1 VSFLLKGSCR
11 YLGLGAV
18 LTAVLVVAS
27 ASPALG
33 KKPTHD
39 KKRTY
44 HVQVVRDAGG
54 IPHIRAKDFRSL
66 GYGEGYSYA
75 QDNTCLFEDAIVTV
89 RGERSQ
95 FFGSGGVSR
104 YYSNGAVDP
113 NPKSDAFWKWVQAT
127 GGEKGLSGQLR
138 KNARRLYHGWADGF
152 NAFLHSHR
160 FRDPTC
166 KGQPWVRPITFEDL
180 ALRGLQIEI
189 GASSGTFI
197 SDLYD
202 AQPPGPAASEPAAA
216 EPRLRP
222 GALRRA
228 IGTENGESQLGSNG
242 LAFGSRGTKK
252 GGGLLLANPHFP
264 WRGVDRFWMAQL
276 TVPGKYNAL
285 GGTLGGFPEIGIGF
299 NRNMAWTH
307 TVSTGRRFVVE
318 QLKLA
323 PGDPTSY
330 VVDGQTIPM
339 TRTTVNVNG
348 QPHTFYGTRYGLVIT
363 IPDANYTWST
373 TTAYAFTDSNFNN
386 GAVANQYLKMGRA
399 RSVRDLLRVERS
411 GLGVPFFNTIAADS
425 SGRAL
430 YADVG
435 RYSNVPKSLIDSCT
449 PAGLPE
455 VVYQAARV
463 ITLDGSRSSCTPNG
477 YLPASEQPSLIRRD
491 YVENSNDS
499 FWLANPS
506 SPITGITPLIG
517 LDNEIQG
524 VRTRYGNLAVRSV
537 LGGGGRFGIGS
548 LQAMWESDTNYLAQL
563 VSKQLAG
570 LCRANPTV
578 SLSGGGSVDVSEAC
592 PILDAYDD
600 TGNLDSR
607 GAWLFAAYW
616 RLSPGGAQAWADK
629 FNPADPL
636 NTPNQL
642 NTADPAQLQAL
653 GGAVQE
659 LRDHGIPLDSGMR
672 SVQVATRGPNRISI
686 HGCPD
691 CFQYIGA
698 SNGDPGYNAPYGE
711 VVDGSSMVLTTHL
724 TKNGPKAQGI
734 LTYSQATDPTSP
746 WFGNL
751 TKRFSRKK
759 WVKLAFTHR
768 QQDQGKHGK
777 VERLPRVPR

>member
-1 VSFLLKGSCR
+1 LNRLR
-11 YLGLGAV
+11 LHLGLVAV
-18 LTAVLVVAS
+18 LTAVLLAAA

-33 KKPTHD
+33 KKPAHG
-39 KKRTY
+39 KKRIY
-44 HVQVVRDAGG
+44 HVQVVRDSAG
-54 IPHIRAKDFRSL
+54 IPHVRAKDFRSM

-75 QDNTCLFEDAIVTV
+75 QDNACLFEEAIVTV

-95 FFGSGGVSR
+95 FFGADGVSR
-104 YYSNGAVDP
+104 YYSNGSVDP

-127 GGEKGLSGQLR
+127 GAEKGLSDQLK
-138 KNARRLYHGWADGF
+138 KNTRRIYQGWADGF
-152 NAFLHSHR
+152 NAFLRSRH

-180 ALRGLQIEI
+180 ALRGLQIEL
-189 GASSGTFI
+189 GASSGVFI

-202 AQPPGPAASEPAAA
+202 AQPPGASANQPATAS
-216 EPRLRP
+216 RLHP
-222 GALRRA
+222 EALRRA
-228 IGTENGESQLGSNG
+228 IGAENGDSDLGSNG
-242 LAFGSRGTKK
+242 LAFGSKGTRR

-264 WRGVDRFWMAQL
+264 WQGVDRFWMAQL

-285 GGTLGGFPEIGIGF
+285 GGTLGGFPMVGIGF
-299 NRNMAWTH
+299 NRSMAWTH
-307 TVSTGRRFVVE
+307 TVSTGRRFVIQ
-318 QLKLA
+318 QLQLA

-339 TRTTVNVNG
+339 TRTIVNVNG

-373 TTAYAFTDSNFNN
+373 TTAYALTDANFNN
-386 GAVANQYLKMGRA
+386 GSVANQYLKMGRA
-399 RSVRDLLRVERS
+399 RSVQDLLRVERR
-411 GLGVPFFNTIAADS
+411 GRGVPFFNTIAADS
-425 SGRAL
+425 TGRAL

-435 RYSNVPKSLIDSCT
+435 RYSNVPKSLIDACT
-449 PAGLPE
+449 PAGLPQL
-455 VVYQAARV
+455 VFQAARV
-463 ITLDGSRSSCTPNG
+463 ITLDGSRSACTPNG
-477 YLPASEQPSLIRRD
+477 YLPAGEMPSLIRRD

-537 LGGGGRFGIGS
+537 LGDGGRFRIGS

-563 VSKQLAG
+563 VSKQLAA

-578 SLSGGGSVDVSEAC
+578 ALSGGGTVDISEAC
-592 PILDAYDD
+592 SILDAYDD

-607 GAWLFAAYW
+607 GAWLFAAYQ
-616 RLSPGGAQAWADK
+616 RRAPSGADYWSDQ

-642 NTADPAQLQAL
+642 NNANPDQLQAL
-653 GGAVQE
+653 GEAVLE
-659 LRDHGIPLDSGMR
+659 LRQHGIPLDSGMR
-672 SVQVATRGPNRISI
+672 GMQVATRGAMRISI
-686 HGCPD
+686 HGCGN
-691 CFQYIGA
+691 CFQNIDS

-711 VVDGSSMVLTTHL
+711 VTDGSSMVLTTHL
-724 TKNGPKAQGI
+724 TKSGPKSQGI

-746 WFGNL
+746 WFANM
-751 TKRFSRKK
+751 TKLFSRKK

-768 QQDQGKHGK
+768 QQTKAKHGK
-777 VERLPRVPR
+777 VIRLPRVPR

>member
-1 VSFLLKGSCR
+1 VLA
-11 YLGLGAV
+11 AV
-18 LTAVLVVAS
+18 LMLVVAP
-27 ASPALG
+27 PALAKKHAQG
-33 KKPTHD
+33 KK
-39 KKRTY
+39 RVY
-44 HVQVVRDAGG
+44 HVQVVRDGAG
-54 IPHIRAKDFRSL
+54 IPHVRAKDFRSL

-75 QDNTCLFEDAIVTV
+75 QDNLCTFEDTVVTV
-89 RGERSQ
+89 RGERTQ
-95 FFGSGGVSR
+95 FFGADGVSR
-104 YYSNGAVDP
+104 YYSNGTVDP

-127 GGEKGLSGQLR
+127 GTQNAIRDQLK
-138 KNARRLYHGWADGF
+138 KNTRRLYYGWADGF
-152 NAFLHSHR
+152 NAFLRSKR
-160 FRDPTC
+160 FHDPTC
-166 KGQPWVRPITFEDL
+166 KGQPWVRPITADDL

-189 GASSGTFI
+189 SASSGTFI

-202 AQPPGPAASEPAAA
+202 AQPPGTPAAA
-216 EPRLRP
+216 QPAAAQSRVRP

-228 IGTENGESQLGSNG
+228 VGAENGDSTLGSNG
-242 LAFGSRGTKK
+242 LAFGSKGTKK

-285 GGTLGGFPEIGIGF
+285 GGTLGGFPMVGVGF
-299 NRNMAWTH
+299 NKSMAWTH
-307 TVSTGRRFVVE
+307 TVSTGRRFVVQ
-318 QLKLA
+318 QLQLA

-348 QPHTFYGTRYGLVIT
+348 QSHTFYGTRYGLLIT
-363 IPDANYTWST
+363 IPEATYTWTT
-373 TTAYAFTDSNFNN
+373 TTAYALSDANFNN
-386 GAVANQYLKMGRA
+386 GSVANQYLKMGRA
-399 RSVRDLLRVERS
+399 RSVRDLLRIERS
-411 GLGVPFFNTIAADS
+411 GRGVPFFNTIAADS
-425 SGRAL
+425 TGRAL

-449 PAGLPE
+449 PAGIPK
-455 VVYQAARV
+455 VVFDAARV

-477 YLPASEQPSLIRRD
+477 YLPASEMPSLIRRD

-524 VRTRYGNLAVRSV
+524 VRTRWGNLAVRSA
-537 LGGGGRFGIGS
+537 LGSGRRFSIGS
-548 LQAMWESDTNYLAQL
+548 LQSMWEGDTNYLGQL
-563 VSKQLAG
+563 VSKPLAA

-578 SLSGGGSVDVSEAC
+578 SLSGGGTVDISEAC
-592 PILDAYDD
+592 PILEAYDD

-607 GAWLFAAYW
+607 GAWLFGAYQ
-616 RLSPGGAQAWADK
+616 RYAPGGADFWADA

-642 NTADPAQLQAL
+642 NTANPAQLEAL
-653 GGAVQE
+653 GLAVQE
-659 LRDHGIPLDSGMR
+659 LRQHGIPLDSGMR
-672 SVQVATRGPNRISI
+672 GVQVATRNGARISI
-686 HGCPD
+686 HGCGN
-691 CFQYIGA
+691 CFQAISA

-711 VVDGSSMVLTTHL
+711 VTDGSSMVLTTHL
-724 TKNGPKAQGI
+724 TKSGPKSQGI

-746 WFGNL
+746 WFANM

-759 WVKLAFTHR
+759 WVKLAYTHR
-768 QQDQGKHGK
+768 QQKHKKGKLVK
-777 VERLPRVPR
+777 LPRTSSRIR

>member
-1 VSFLLKGSCR
+1 LNGSCR

-18 LTAVLVVAS
+18 LTAVLLVAS

-33 KKPTHD
+33 KKPAHG

-44 HVQVVRDAGG
+44 HVQVVRDSAG
-54 IPHIRAKDFRSL
+54 IPHVRAKDFRSL

-75 QDNTCLFEDAIVTV
+75 QDNACLFEDTIVTV

-95 FFGSGGVSR
+95 FFGADGVSR
-104 YYSNGAVDP
+104 YYSNGSVDP
-113 NPKSDAFWKWVQAT
+113 NPKSDAFWKWVQAS
-127 GGEKGLSGQLR
+127 GAERALSQL
-138 KNARRLYHGWADGF
+138 KQNARRLYHGWADGF
-152 NAFLHSHR
+152 NAFLRSR
-160 FRDPTC
+160 QFRDPTC

-202 AQPPGPAASEPAAA
+202 AQPPGPAASEPAAG

-228 IGTENGESQLGSNG
+228 IGAENGESQLGSNG
-242 LAFGSRGTKK
+242 LAFGSKGTKK

-307 TVSTGRRFVVE
+307 TVSTGRRFVVQ
-318 QLKLA
+318 QLQLA

-348 QPHTFYGTRYGLVIT
+348 QPHTFYGTRYGLVIK
-363 IPDANYTWST
+363 IPDAGYTWSS
-373 TTAYAFTDSNFNN
+373 TTAYAFTDSNFDN
-386 GAVANQYLKMGRA
+386 GAVANQYLKMGRS
-399 RSVRDLLRVERS
+399 RSVRDLLRIERS

-435 RYSNVPKSLIDSCT
+435 RYSNVPKSLIDACT
-449 PAGLPE
+449 LPGLPQL
-455 VVYQAARV
+455 VYQAARV
-463 ITLDGSRSSCTPNG
+463 ITLDGSRSACTPNG
-477 YLPASEQPSLIRRD
+477 FLPASAQPSLIRRD

-517 LDNEIQG
+517 LDNEMQG
-524 VRTRYGNLAVRSV
+524 VRTRWGNLAVRSV
-537 LGGGGRFGIGS
+537 LGAGGRFSVGS

-563 VSKQLAG
+563 VSKPLAG
-570 LCRANPTV
+570 LCRSNPTV
-578 SLSGGGSVDVSEAC
+578 PLPGVGSVDISEAC
-592 PILDAYDD
+592 PILDAFDD
-600 TGNLDSR
+600 TGNLDSK
-607 GAWLFAAYW
+607 GAWMFAAWW
-616 RLSPGGAQAWADK
+616 RLAPGGTEAWSDS

-642 NTADPAQLQAL
+642 NTADPAQLEAL
-653 GGAVQE
+653 GEAVQE
-659 LRDHGIPLDSGMR
+659 LRDHGISLDAGMR
-672 SVQVATRGPNRISI
+672 GVQVATRGANRISI

-724 TKNGPKAQGI
+724 TKSGPKAQGI

-746 WFGNL
+746 WFANL

-768 QQDQGKHGK
+768 QQKKGKHNR
-777 VERLPRVPR
+777 VVRLPRVPR

>member
-1 VSFLLKGSCR
+1 MKRSCR
-11 YLGLGAV
+11 HLGLGAV
-18 LTAVLVVAS
+18 LAAFLMTAA

-33 KKPTHD
+33 KKPAHG
-39 KKRTY
+39 KKTTY
-44 HVQVVRDAGG
+44 RVQVVRDSAG
-54 IPHIRAKDFRSL
+54 IPHVRAKNFRSL

-75 QDNTCLFEDAIVTV
+75 QDNACLFEETIVTV

-95 FFGSGGVSR
+95 FFGADGVSR

-127 GGEKGLSGQLR
+127 GAEKGLSGQLR

-152 NAFLHSHR
+152 NAFLRSRR

-166 KGQPWVRPITFEDL
+166 KGQPWVRPITFDDL
-180 ALRGLQIEI
+180 ALRGLQIEL
-189 GASSGTFI
+189 GASSGSFI

-202 AQPPGPAASEPAAA
+202 AQPPGTAAKQPAAGAAA
-216 EPRLRP
+216 RVRP
-222 GALRRA
+222 EALRKA
-228 IGTENGESQLGSNG
+228 VGPESGDSDLGSNG
-242 LAFGSRGTKK
+242 LAFGSKGTKK

-285 GGTLGGFPEIGIGF
+285 GGTLGGFPMVGIGF
-299 NRNMAWTH
+299 NRSMAWTH

-363 IPDANYTWST
+363 IPDASYTWST

-411 GLGVPFFNTIAADS
+411 GRGVPFFNTIAADS

-435 RYSNVPKSLIDSCT
+435 RYSNVPKSLIDACT
-449 PAGLPE
+449 PAGLPQ

-463 ITLDGSRSSCTPNG
+463 ITLDGSRSSCTPDG

-517 LDNEIQG
+517 LDNEMQG

-537 LGGGGRFGIGS
+537 LGAGGRFGIGS

-563 VSKQLAG
+563 VSKQLAA
-570 LCRANPTV
+570 LCRANPNV
-578 SLSGGGSVDVSEAC
+578 SLSGGGSVDISEAC

-616 RLSPGGAQAWADK
+616 RLSPGGAGAWADK

-672 SVQVATRGPNRISI
+672 GVQVASRGPNRISI
-686 HGCPD
+686 HGCPE

-698 SNGDPGYNAPYGE
+698 SNGTRDTTRPTGR
-711 VVDGSSMVLTTHL
+711 SSMALRWC
-724 TKNGPKAQGI
+724 
-734 LTYSQATDPTSP
+734 SP
-746 WFGNL
+746 
-751 TKRFSRKK
+751 
-759 WVKLAFTHR
+759 
-768 QQDQGKHGK
+768 
-777 VERLPRVPR
+777 PI

>member
-1 VSFLLKGSCR
+1 VF
-11 YLGLGAV
+11 
-18 LTAVLVVAS
+18 TAVLLAAF

-33 KKPTHD
+33 KKPAHG

-44 HVQVVRDAGG
+44 HVQVVRDSAG
-54 IPHIRAKDFRSL
+54 IPHVRAKDFRSL

-75 QDNTCLFEDAIVTV
+75 QDNACLFEDAIVTV
-89 RGERSQ
+89 RGERTQ
-95 FFGSGGVSR
+95 FFGADGVSR
-104 YYSNGAVDP
+104 YYSNGSVDP

-127 GGEKGLSGQLR
+127 GTEKALSGQLK

-152 NAFLHSHR
+152 NVFLGSR
-160 FRDPTC
+160 NFRDPAC

-189 GASSGTFI
+189 GASSGVFI

-202 AQPPGPAASEPAAA
+202 AQPPGTSASEPATSTRIHP
-216 EPRLRP
+216 E
-222 GALRRA
+222 ALRRA
-228 IGTENGESQLGSNG
+228 VGAENGDSDLGSNG
-242 LAFGSRGTKK
+242 LAFGSKGTKK

-276 TVPGKYNAL
+276 TVPGKYNAE
-285 GGTLGGFPEIGIGF
+285 GGTLGGFPMVGVGF
-299 NRNMAWTH
+299 NRSMAWTH
-307 TVSTGRRFVVE
+307 TVSTGRRFVIQ
-318 QLKLA
+318 QLQLA

-339 TRTTVNVNG
+339 TRTIVNVNG

-363 IPDANYTWST
+363 IPDATYTWST
-373 TTAYAFTDSNFNN
+373 TTAYALTDANFNN
-386 GAVANQYLKMGRA
+386 GSVANQYLKMGRS
-399 RSVRDLLRVERS
+399 RSVQDLLRVERS
-411 GLGVPFFNTIAADS
+411 GRGVPFFNTIAADS
-425 SGRAL
+425 TGRAL

-435 RYSNVPKSLIDSCT
+435 RYSNVPKSLIDACT
-449 PAGLPE
+449 PAGLPQII
-455 VVYQAARV
+455 YAAARL
-463 ITLDGSRSSCTPNG
+463 ITLDGSRSACTPDG
-477 YLPASEQPSLIRRD
+477 YLPASEMPSLIRRD

-537 LGGGGRFGIGS
+537 LGNGGRFGIGS
-548 LQAMWESDTNYLAQL
+548 LQAMWESDTDYLAQL

-578 SLSGGGSVDVSEAC
+578 PLSGGGSVDISEAC

-607 GAWLFAAYW
+607 GAWLFAAYS
-616 RLSPGGAQAWADK
+616 RLAPGGTGYWADQ

-653 GGAVQE
+653 ALAVQE
-659 LRDHGIPLDSGMR
+659 LRGHGIPLDSGMR
-672 SVQVATRGPNRISI
+672 GVQVATRGPTRISI
-686 HGCPD
+686 HGCAD
-691 CFQYIGA
+691 CFQNINA

-711 VVDGSSMVLTTHL
+711 VVHGSSMVLTTHL
-724 TKNGPKAQGI
+724 TKGGPKSQGI

-746 WFGNL
+746 WFANM

-768 QQDQGKHGK
+768 QQAHQKGR
-777 VERLPRVPR
+777 VIRLPRVPR

>member
-1 VSFLLKGSCR
+1 MNRLRLH
-11 YLGLGAV
+11 LGLVAV
-18 LTAVLVVAS
+18 LTAVLLAAA

-33 KKPTHD
+33 KKPAHG
-39 KKRTY
+39 KKRIY
-44 HVQVVRDAGG
+44 HVQVVRDSAG
-54 IPHIRAKDFRSL
+54 IPHVRAKDFRSM

-75 QDNTCLFEDAIVTV
+75 QDNACLFEEAIVTV

-95 FFGSGGVSR
+95 FFGADGVSR
-104 YYSNGAVDP
+104 YYSNGSVDP

-127 GGEKGLSGQLR
+127 GAEKGLSDQLK
-138 KNARRLYHGWADGF
+138 KNARRIYQGWADGF
-152 NAFLHSHR
+152 NAFLRSR
-160 FRDPTC
+160 DFRDPTC

-180 ALRGLQIEI
+180 ALRGLQIEL
-189 GASSGTFI
+189 GASSGVFI

-202 AQPPGPAASEPAAA
+202 AQPPGTSANEPATAS
-216 EPRLRP
+216 RLHP
-222 GALRRA
+222 EALRRA
-228 IGTENGESQLGSNG
+228 IGAENGDSDLGSNG
-242 LAFGSRGTKK
+242 LAFGSKGTKK

-285 GGTLGGFPEIGIGF
+285 GGTLGGFPMVGIGF
-299 NRNMAWTH
+299 NRSMAWTH
-307 TVSTGRRFVVE
+307 TVSTGRRFVIQ
-318 QLKLA
+318 QLQLA

-339 TRTTVNVNG
+339 TRTIVNVNG

-373 TTAYAFTDSNFNN
+373 TTAYALTDANFNN
-386 GAVANQYLKMGRA
+386 GSVANQYLKMGRA
-399 RSVRDLLRVERS
+399 RSVQDLLRVERR
-411 GLGVPFFNTIAADS
+411 GRGVPFFNTIAADS
-425 SGRAL
+425 TGRAL

-435 RYSNVPKSLIDSCT
+435 RYSNVPKSLIDACT
-449 PAGLPE
+449 PAGLPQL
-455 VVYQAARV
+455 VFQAARV
-463 ITLDGSRSSCTPNG
+463 ITLDGSRSACTPNG
-477 YLPASEQPSLIRRD
+477 YLPAGEMPSLIRRD

-537 LGGGGRFGIGS
+537 LGNGGRFSLGS

-578 SLSGGGSVDVSEAC
+578 ALSGGSTVDISEAC

-607 GAWLFAAYW
+607 GAWLFAAYQ
-616 RLSPGGAQAWADK
+616 RRAPGGADYWSDQ

-642 NTADPAQLQAL
+642 NTANPDQLQAL
-653 GGAVQE
+653 GEAVQE
-659 LRDHGIPLDSGMR
+659 LRQHGIPLDSGMR
-672 SVQVATRGPNRISI
+672 GRQVATRGSMRISI
-686 HGCPD
+686 HGCGN
-691 CFQYIGA
+691 CFQNIDS

-711 VVDGSSMVLTTHL
+711 VTDGSSMVLTTHL
-724 TKNGPKAQGI
+724 TKSGPKSEGI

-746 WFGNL
+746 WFANM
-751 TKRFSRKK
+751 TKLFSRKK

-768 QQDQGKHGK
+768 QQTKAKHGK
-777 VERLPRVPR
+777 VIRLPRVPR

>member
-1 VSFLLKGSCR
+1 MLA
-11 YLGLGAV
+11 AV
-18 LTAVLVVAS
+18 LLAVS

-33 KKPTHD
+33 KKPTGG
-39 KKRTY
+39 KKRAY
-44 HVQVVRDAGG
+44 HVQVVRDGAG

-75 QDNTCLFEDAIVTV
+75 QDNLCTFEDTVVTV
-89 RGERSQ
+89 RGERTQ
-95 FFGSGGVSR
+95 FFGADGVSR
-104 YYSNGAVDP
+104 YYSNGSVDP

-127 GGEKGLSGQLR
+127 GAQKTIQNQLK
-138 KNARRLYHGWADGF
+138 KNTRRLYYGWADGF
-152 NAFLHSHR
+152 NAFLRSKH

-166 KGQPWVRPITFEDL
+166 KGQPWVRPITADDL

-189 GASSGTFI
+189 GGSSGVFI

-202 AQPPGPAASEPAAA
+202 AQPPGPAADQPAAGQA
-216 EPRLRP
+216 PRLRP
-222 GALRRA
+222 GALEKT
-228 IGTENGESQLGSNG
+228 IGPENGESDLGSNG
-242 LAFGSRGTKK
+242 LAFGSKGTKK

-285 GGTLGGFPEIGIGF
+285 GGTLGGFPMVGVGF
-299 NRNMAWTH
+299 NRSMAWTH

-318 QLKLA
+318 QLQLA

-363 IPDANYTWST
+363 IPDATYGWST
-373 TTAYAFTDSNFNN
+373 TTAYALSDANFNN
-386 GAVANQYLKMGRA
+386 GSVANQYLKMGRA
-399 RSVRDLLRVERS
+399 RSVRDLLRVEQR
-411 GLGVPFFNTIAADS
+411 GRGVPYFNTIAADS
-425 SGRAL
+425 TGRAL
-430 YADVG
+430 YGDVG

-449 PAGLPE
+449 PAGLPQ
-455 VVYQAARV
+455 VVFQAARV

-477 YLPASEQPSLIRRD
+477 YLPASEMPSLIRRD

-524 VRTRYGNLAVRSV
+524 VRTRWGNLAVRSA
-537 LGGGGRFGIGS
+537 LGSGRRFSIGS
-548 LQAMWESDTNYLAQL
+548 LQSMWEGDTNYLAQL
-563 VSKQLAG
+563 VSKPLAA
-570 LCRANPTV
+570 LCRSHPTIA
-578 SLSGGGSVDVSEAC
+578 LSGGGTVDVSEAC

-607 GAWLFAAYW
+607 GAWLFAAYQ
-616 RLSPGGAQAWADK
+616 RYAPGGAGFWADQ

-653 GGAVQE
+653 ALAVQD
-659 LRDHGIPLDSGMR
+659 LREHGIPLDSGMR
-672 SVQVATRGPNRISI
+672 GVQVATRNSQRISI

-691 CFQYIGA
+691 CFQAIYSSGG
-698 SNGDPGYNAPYGE
+698 SPSDNAPYGE
-711 VVDGSSMVLTTHL
+711 VIEGSSMVLTTHL
-724 TKNGPKAQGI
+724 TKSGPKSQGI

-746 WFGNL
+746 WFANM
-751 TKRFSRKK
+751 TKLFSRKK
-759 WVKLAFTHR
+759 WAKLAFTHR
-768 QQDQGKHGK
+768 QQEHQKGKAVK
-777 VERLPRVPR
+777 LPRASSRVR